1 MLTRDAGRV
10 CVVEVLDDVFNN
22 SLCNCNR
29 VFATSNGIVMVSLK
43 LAASAPH
50 NHFEKIALGVSLVG
64 MLSCRR
70 VCFSHAQSSALACL
84 REVCF

>member
-1 MLTRDAGRV
+1 MVD
-10 CVVEVLDDVFNN
+10 VLDDVFN
-22 SLCNCNR
+22 SFCNCNR

-50 NHFEKIALGVSLVG
+50 NHFEKILAAALGVSLVG

-70 VCFSHAQSSALACL
+70 VCFNHAQSSA
-84 REVCF
+84 